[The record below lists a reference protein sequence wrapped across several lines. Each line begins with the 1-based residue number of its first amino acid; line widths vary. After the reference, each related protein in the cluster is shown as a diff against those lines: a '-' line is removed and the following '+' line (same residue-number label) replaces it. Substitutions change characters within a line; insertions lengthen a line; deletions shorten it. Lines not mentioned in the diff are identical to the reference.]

1 MGTFTITTTITGR
14 VNGRTLNVENT
25 FELEDVS
32 KVITDDGYV
41 GVGSSG
47 VGNTFQAS
55 ALGVRGQHAEN
66 SVAFACFVPT
76 TAYATQVVLGEG
88 VNPRYINAALAP
100 MVFHHGEDWNGSI
113 NAATSTPPAN
123 PTAEI
128 TYFSFRPYTPFE
140 YRAIALLKPV
150 S

>member
-14 VNGRTLNVENT
+14 INGRTLNVENV
-25 FELEDVS
+25 FELEDVAR
-32 KVITDDGYV
+32 VITDDGYAFA
-41 GVGSSG
+41 GSSG
-47 VGNTFQAS
+47 ATFQAS

-66 SVAFACFVPT
+66 SVAFACFAPT
-76 TAYATQVVLGEG
+76 TPYATQTSLRE
-88 VNPRYINAALAP
+88 NANAYYINAALAP
-100 MVFHHGEDWNGSI
+100 IVFHHGEDWNGSV
-113 NAATSTPPAN
+113 NAATSLPPAD

-128 TYFSFRPYTPFE
+128 TYFVFHPYTPFE